1 MIVMK
6 FEALEIPQNHIDFAN
21 MIKEAADKC
30 GIETVSVS
38 YVPEMST
45 RNEVDDRFSGDMKIH
60 YSNVDGRK
68 RPANNLVLMFDTKQT
83 KVLSETP
90 ESFN

>member
-1 MIVMK
+1 MK
-6 FEALEIPQNHIDFAN
+6 FEALEIPQNHIDFAH

-38 YVPEMST
+38 YVPEMSI

-60 YSNVDGRK
+60 YSNIDSRH

-83 KVLSETP
+83 KVLSSTP
-90 ESFN
+90 ESFS